1 MYVTGK
7 AGFIARRKGLKK
19 DGSEWFSLKF
29 FDDQADDIIVAFVDE
44 KMYSAFEN
52 VAKRTTVSLTLSLVP
67 GQKYF
72 TIEDFE
78 IADKG

>member
-1 MYVTGK
+1 MYLTGK
-7 AGFIARRKGLKK
+7 AGFIAHRKGQKK

-52 VAKRTTVSLTLSLVP
+52 VAKRTEISLTLSLVP
-67 GQKYF
+67 GKSYF

-78 IADKG
+78 IAD

>member
-1 MYVTGK
+1 MYLIGK
-7 AGFIARRKGLKK
+7 AGFITRRKGPKK

-29 FDDQADDIIVAFVDE
+29 FDDQADEIIVAFVDE

-52 VAKRTTVSLTLSLVP
+52 VAKRTTVSLTFSLVT

-78 IADKG
+78 IAD

>member
-1 MYVTGK
+1 MYLKGK
-7 AGFIARRKGLKK
+7 ASFIARRKGTRK

-29 FDDQADDIIVAFVDE
+29 FDDQADDIIVAYVDG

-52 VAKRTTVSLTLSLVP
+52 VAKREEISLTFSLVP
-67 GQKYF
+67 GKGYF

-78 IADKG
+78 VTD